1 MVIRKHC
8 LLMTLY
14 PRRLDRLKSD
24 SNEQAFSKACPSSM
38 TPFPGQAR
46 QKSEN
51 LS

>member
-1 MVIRKHC
+1 MVTRKHC

-14 PRRLDRLKSD
+14 PGLLDWLESG
-24 SNEQAFSKACPSSM
+24 SNEQAFSKACSSSI
-38 TPFPGQAR
+38 TPFPAQAR